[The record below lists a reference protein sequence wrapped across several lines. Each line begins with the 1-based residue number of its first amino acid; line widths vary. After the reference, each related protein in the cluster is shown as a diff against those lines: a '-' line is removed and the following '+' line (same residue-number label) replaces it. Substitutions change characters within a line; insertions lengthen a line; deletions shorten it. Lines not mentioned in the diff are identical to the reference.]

1 MRDMSNEAGRAIEIQ
16 GVMTAL
22 HVLRV
27 LTPELSAI
35 AAALDKKIEGLPS
48 FFANAPVAI
57 DLRDLEP
64 EGELPR
70 MGSGRLR
77 LGPLVDLLKT
87 RGLVPVAI
95 RGGVSSRVE
104 EARTLGLGVL
114 EWDRAGAAKKPP
126 PTANGEAAPKQPT
139 ATARVTSS
147 APSAPPPAAAKP
159 AAPAEPPPAL
169 VLSQPLRSGQIV
181 YADEG
186 RDAIALAAVNQ
197 GAELI
202 ADGNIHVYSSLR
214 GRALAGARGND
225 QARIFCQR
233 LEAELISIA
242 GVYVNNDE
250 LPKDKLGKP
259 AQIFLRDGSLVISE
273 LATR

>member
-1 MRDMSNEAGRAIEIQ
+1 MRSMSNETGKAIEIQ

-27 LTPELSAI
+27 LTPELSSI
-35 AAALDKKIEGLPS
+35 ATALDKKIESLPD

-64 EGELPR
+64 DGELPR

-95 RGGVSSRVE
+95 RGGIPGRVE

-114 EWDRAGAAKKPP
+114 EWDRASAAKKAPS
-126 PTANGEAAPKQPT
+126 AEAPKQPT
-139 ATARVTSS
+139 ANARMTSS
-147 APSAPPPAAAKP
+147 APAAPQPAAAKP
-159 AAPAEPPPAL
+159 APNEPPPPSL

-202 ADGNIHVYSSLR
+202 ADGNIHVYSTLR

-242 GVYVNNDE
+242 GVYVNADE